1 MIIIE
6 KTSLQSKFGHYDAK
20 NELHYAFPLLYD
32 HNQPLIVMKECCDPS
47 KVDDCYVMSSENF
60 GIIQHLLSLKK
71 N

>member
-6 KTSLQSKFGHYDAK
+6 KTSLQSKFGHYDTK
-20 NELHYAFPLLYD
+20 NELHYAFPLSYD

-60 GIIQHLLSLKK
+60 GITTPFISKK